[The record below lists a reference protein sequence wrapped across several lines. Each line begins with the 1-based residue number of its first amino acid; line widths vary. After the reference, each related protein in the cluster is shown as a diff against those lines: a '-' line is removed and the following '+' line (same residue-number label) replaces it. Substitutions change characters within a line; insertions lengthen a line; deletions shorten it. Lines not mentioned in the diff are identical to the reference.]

1 MLLNKPRAQRTMKD
15 AGLDALIATGPTN
28 VAYMSDYFCESS
40 RNNKGVQVYGIVPV
54 EDSVPL
60 GLVVP
65 SLEVD
70 SWAEQPGDIADVTV
84 YGTLYRQRGS
94 AKQLAADDQRIV
106 DLTISRPTH
115 GGPVEALVEALRA
128 RGLTEG
134 RLGVDETGLLPAM
147 WEQFKTALP
156 KAQIT
161 PAASLFQVIRM
172 VKTEEELRRMARS
185 AAITEEAMGYAWGD
199 LRDGITELEL
209 ATRFRTKVTELGA
222 DPAFWIISVGRRTAH
237 THNRQANVALRRGEL
252 VKFDMGC
259 RYEWYWSDVG
269 RTKVLGEATD
279 KQRRLYEILCG
290 GVKAATAKVRPGV
303 RASDLFET
311 AVQTIRDAGIPDYKR
326 HHTGHGIGIDVY
338 DPPIVQERGYKDIFG
353 IGTIDPPMEVG
364 QVTNI
369 ETPYYLMGEFGFI
382 VEDTMIVR
390 ENGPELLTHLD
401 YSLTVGK

>member
-161 PAASLFQVIRM
+161 PAASVFQVIRM

-185 AAITEEAMGYAWGD
+185 AAITEEAMSYAWAD
-199 LRDGITELEL
+199 LRDGITEL
-209 ATRFRTKVTELGA
+209 
-222 DPAFWIISVGRRTAH
+222 
-237 THNRQANVALRRGEL
+237 
-252 VKFDMGC
+252 
-259 RYEWYWSDVG
+259 
-269 RTKVLGEATD
+269 
-279 KQRRLYEILCG
+279 
-290 GVKAATAKVRPGV
+290 
-303 RASDLFET
+303 
-311 AVQTIRDAGIPDYKR
+311 
-326 HHTGHGIGIDVY
+326 
-338 DPPIVQERGYKDIFG
+338 
-353 IGTIDPPMEVG
+353 
-364 QVTNI
+364 
-369 ETPYYLMGEFGFI
+369 
-382 VEDTMIVR
+382 
-390 ENGPELLTHLD
+390 
-401 YSLTVGK
+401 